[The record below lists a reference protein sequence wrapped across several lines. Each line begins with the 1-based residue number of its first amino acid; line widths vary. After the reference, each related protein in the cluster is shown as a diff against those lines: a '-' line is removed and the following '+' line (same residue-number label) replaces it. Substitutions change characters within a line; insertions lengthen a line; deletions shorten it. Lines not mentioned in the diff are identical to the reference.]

1 MLEKTMLFKLLL
13 SITLI
18 GIFNTATAKDLY
30 VSVTGSDKLDGS
42 SPRVDIWNGTG
53 PFKTLHRAQQAIR
66 QLKAAGKFNEGL
78 TVHIGKGTYQLVSTL
93 EFDEQD
99 SGTASQP
106 IIWEGEKN
114 ATVISGGISLTN
126 CQPYDLNKPKQILSC
141 TVNSELFDN
150 ATPEPVDRMLSN
162 SHRME
167 LFIGNERLHLAR
179 WPDDGWAHVK
189 SPVTEKTSFLAYEQI
204 PQFVGN
210 SNTIRAHLYAGNDYY
225 DQYIDVRNINVVTGQ
240 INLTQETKQKIA
252 AGRRFYLE
260 NFYAGLNLPGEW
272 FYQPLNSIIY
282 FIPPEGTTV
291 VKPKLSGLS
300 HLIKAVSTEHV
311 SFKNFKFI
319 EAYDTAIVLNHT
331 EDIVLDNNEISN
343 VGGKAILGMNS
354 GDTAITN
361 NNLHDLG
368 LGGITLYGGDRAT
381 LELSGNIVENN
392 YIHDYD
398 QLLFNYSPAIEVG
411 GVGSHVL
418 HNRIEFSNG
427 NGIAIVGNEHVIEK
441 NDISQI
447 CRQSGDCGAIYS
459 GRDWTYRGNVIRHNY
474 VHDFSGFMLN
484 GQTLDIAN
492 NKIEYMKDGA
502 RGIYLDDGVSGFSV
516 LGNIVSNVG
525 FIGIQLG
532 GGRDTLI
539 ENNVVF
545 TDKFGI
551 VIDSRSAQF
560 DWSKNRDTLST
571 MPLNSSV
578 WQEKYPEL
586 SIPMHNDKWPE
597 GNTVRKNIIVTT
609 KAGGKSIQYWM
620 PKRGN
625 TIADNIVWQP
635 KAVFRVDYNILDA
648 GVVKNGGLWDEWM
661 TQGFEVNSLLAD
673 PCISINNAS
682 VTFTC
687 ANSPAST
694 IGFEPIPTD
703 IGIRY

>member
-1 MLEKTMLFKLLL
+1 MPIKLLTSL
-13 SITLI
+13 TLI
-18 GIFNTATAKDLY
+18 CIFSTATAKDFY
-30 VSVTGSDKLDGS
+30 VSATGSDKLDGS
-42 SPRVDIWNGTG
+42 STRVDMWSKTG

-66 QLKAAGKFNEGL
+66 QLKAAGKFNEGI

-99 SGTASQP
+99 SGTANQP
-106 IIWEGEKN
+106 IIWEGEQN
-114 ATVISGGISLTN
+114 ASIISGGISLTN
-126 CQPYDLNKPKQILSC
+126 CQPYDPTKPKQILTC
-141 TVNSELFDN
+141 AVNSELFTS
-150 ATPEPVDRMLSN
+150 ATPEPVDRILSN

-167 LFIGNERLHLAR
+167 LFIGTQRLHLAR
-179 WPDDGWAHVK
+179 WPDDGWAHIR
-189 SPVTEKTSFLAYEQI
+189 SPVSEKTSFLTYEKI

-225 DQYIDVRNINVVTGQ
+225 DQYIDVRNINAVTGQ
-240 INLTQETKQKIA
+240 ITLTQETKQKIA

-272 FYQPLNSIIY
+272 FYQPINSIIY
-282 FIPPEGTTV
+282 FIPPEGITS
-291 VKPKLSGLS
+291 VKPRLSGLS
-300 HLIKAVSTEHV
+300 HLFKVVSTEHV
-311 SFKNFKFI
+311 TFKNLKFI
-319 EAYDTAIVLNHT
+319 EAYDAAIVLNHT
-331 EDIVLDNNEISN
+331 DDITLDNNEISN

-354 GDTAITN
+354 SRTKISN
-361 NNLHDLG
+361 SNLHDLG
-368 LGGITLYGGDRAT
+368 LGGISLFGGDRAN
-381 LELSGNIVENN
+381 LESSENLVENN

-398 QLLFNYSPAIEVG
+398 QLLYNYSPAIEVG
-411 GVGSHVL
+411 GVGAHVL

-427 NGIAIVGNEHVIEK
+427 NGIAVVGNEHLIEK

-484 GQTLDIAN
+484 GQTLDISN
-492 NKIEYMKDGA
+492 DKIEYIKDGA

-516 LGNIVSNVG
+516 QGNIVSNVG

-539 ENNVVF
+539 ENNIVI
-545 TDKFGI
+545 TDKFAI
-551 VIDSRSAQF
+551 VIDSRSPQF
-560 DWSKNRDTLST
+560 DWSKNRDTLNT
-571 MPLNSSV
+571 MPLNSAV
-578 WQEKYPEL
+578 WQEKYPKL
-586 SIPMHNDKWPE
+586 SEPMHNDKWPE
-597 GNTVRKNIIVTT
+597 GNTIQKNIVVTT

-620 PKRGN
+620 PNRSN
-625 TIADNIVWQP
+625 TITDNIVWQP
-635 KAVFRVDYNILDA
+635 KGVFRVDYNILDTGIA
-648 GVVKNGGLWDEWM
+648 KNGGLWDEWM

-687 ANSPAST
+687 NTPAAT
-694 IGFEPIPTD
+694 IGFEPIPAD